1 MFRCSTAIRTHKNIH
16 FWPAVPPYFWGDL
29 KWPHQPTGARYH
41 LALPCGVPN
50 KMLTV
55 QDRWTW
61 CCWVMMMAKGVRA
74 RPTSSSAWV
83 SETSVLRKIRSTT
96 MPRSRTF
103 RPTVSAYSL
112 QLFLKQVQAGRQTDT
127 HTQEQYE
134 MKTSNVLVK
143 YLRKHRRSQICV
155 ARSPESRHTF
165 VPCWRRSRSSQ
176 QDGQCHSAAGVLHST
191 VDTVR
196 YADALLVEH
205 VHQQLGRS
213 SG

>member
-1 MFRCSTAIRTHKNIH
+1 MLFLITSEVIQSDPNN
-16 FWPAVPPYFWGDL
+16 
-29 KWPHQPTGARYH
+29 QGAHYH
-41 LALPCGVPN
+41 LVLPCGVPN

-112 QLFLKQVQAGRQTDT
+112 QLFLKQTRAGRHKHT
-127 HTQEQYE
+127 HRSN
-134 MKTSNVLVK
+134 MKWKHPIYWSNIYK
-143 YLRKHRRSQICV
+143 RHLRSMICAARR
-155 ARSPESRHTF
+155 PESGHTF
-165 VPCWRRSRSSQ
+165 VPCWRQLRSSQ
-176 QDGQCHSAAGVLHST
+176 QDGRCHSAAGVLHST
-191 VDTVR
+191 VDTVH
-196 YADALLVEH
+196 YADAPLAEH
-205 VHQQLGRS
+205 DHLQLG
-213 SG
+213 G